1 MAEYNAGVE
10 VPDFPGPNALGH
22 TSLVGSVRRANDLPV
37 LRDEVVEQVD
47 DLDAVNLPDEPV
59 LPILNTR

>member
-1 MAEYNAGVE
+1 MPDYNANVD

-22 TSLVGSVRRANDLPV
+22 TALVGSLRRENDLPV

-47 DLDAVNLPDEPV
+47 GLDAVNLPSEPV